1 MVLEGQTVYSGIKLL
16 AAQFVLTTHVV
27 TGYNTNHESSQKN
40 INYLS
45 TPFLLSPGTT
55 EYWVCCLTKHPKVR
69 NAFQVDHTTNP
80 QRMGLPSA
88 MITAPVASQQQNLAL
103 LYQG

>member
-1 MVLEGQTVYSGIKLL
+1 M
-16 AAQFVLTTHVV
+16 
-27 TGYNTNHESSQKN
+27 
-40 INYLS
+40 
-45 TPFLLSPGTT
+45 PFLLSPGIT

-69 NAFQVDHTTNP
+69 NAFQVNHTTNP
-80 QRMGLPSA
+80 QRKGLPSA